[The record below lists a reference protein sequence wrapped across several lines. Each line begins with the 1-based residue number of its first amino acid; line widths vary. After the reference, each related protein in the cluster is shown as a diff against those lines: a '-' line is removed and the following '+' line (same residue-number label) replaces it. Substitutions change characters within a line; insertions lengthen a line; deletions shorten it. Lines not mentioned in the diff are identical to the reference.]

1 MKEVLLKIFFNGFQ
15 GKLIPMEA
23 FVFWTLATKQFH
35 IFECEGGHH
44 A

>member
-1 MKEVLLKIFFNGFQ
+1 MKEVLQKISFNGLR

-23 FVFWTLATKQFH
+23 FVFLTLAEKQFH